1 MLKEFKEFALKG
13 NVFDM
18 AVGIIIGGAFTAIVN
33 SLIGDLIMPILGLI
47 TGGVNFSDLFIA
59 LDGKEY
65 ESLSAAQEA
74 GAPAFAYGSFIQNVV
89 SFLILSW
96 VVFMLVRTINKLRK
110 AEEPAPEAPTTK
122 VCPFCG
128 SEIPIAAKKCPCCTS
143 DLPEE
148 PAEAEEAAPA
158 EA

>member
-18 AVGIIIGGAFTAIVN
+18 AVVIIVGGAFTAIVN

-47 TGGVNFSDLFIA
+47 TGGINFSDLFIA

-65 ESLSAAQEA
+65 ESLAAAQEA
-74 GAPAFAYGSFIQNVV
+74 GAPAFAYGSFIQNVI
-89 SFLILSW
+89 SFLILAW
-96 VVFMLVRTINKLRK
+96 VVFMLVKTMNKLRK
-110 AEEPAPEAPTTK
+110 ADEPAPEEPTTK

-148 PAEAEEAAPA
+148 EPAAEA
-158 EA
+158 

>member
-47 TGGVNFSDLFIA
+47 T
-59 LDGKEY
+59 EY
-65 ESLSAAQEA
+65 ESLAAAQEA
-74 GAPAFAYGSFIQNVV
+74 GAPAFAYGSFIQSIV
-89 SFLILSW
+89 SFLILAW
-96 VVFMLVRTINKLRK
+96 VVFMLVKTMNKLRK
-110 AEEPAPEAPTTK
+110 QEEPAPEEPTTK

-148 PAEAEEAAPA
+148 EPAAEA
-158 EA
+158 